1 MHVPDQLI
9 ECLLEAARWS
19 ASADNMQSWRFD
31 WDGATLRL
39 MFLNRADSE
48 GAFGVDS
55 PATLLAFGGVIENL
69 TQMAEATGC
78 QLYDA
83 TTFPAD
89 DDPSCVFRCRIDATA
104 PLASTGCRNHPL
116 FQRHTN
122 RLPYLN
128 QPLPDEAASTMAAL
142 AEGEARCRLI
152 VEPHAVRRWA
162 RLVRTGSEL
171 RFQNRLAH
179 MALDASLRMTE
190 REAARGDGLDVAT
203 FFLPPGGKAM
213 LSYTRSWAHM
223 AMLNRVGL
231 YKMFAAIEADLVRK
245 GPGVLLVTGAAGTQG
260 ALDAGRLLL
269 RAWTSLNR
277 QGLAVQPYYVVPDQI
292 YRLEDGTVP
301 EASRAAAQALA
312 QACSIELPAGATLYM
327 LFRVGHP
334 KKPAV
339 RSRRLPLEQ
348 VASTAPPLSAGT
360 PVPKPSTG

>member
-1 MHVPDQLI
+1 MRVPDQLI

-31 WDGATLRL
+31 WDGVTLRL
-39 MFLNRADSE
+39 MFLSRVDSE
-48 GAFGVDS
+48 GAFGIDS

-69 TQMAEATGC
+69 SQMAEATGC

-83 TTFPAD
+83 AAFPRD
-89 DDPSCVFRCRIDATA
+89 DDPACVFRCRIDATA
-104 PLASTGCRNHPL
+104 PLATAGCRNHPL

-122 RLPYLN
+122 RLPYLDR
-128 QPLPDEAASTMAAL
+128 PLPDEAAATMAAL

-152 VEPHAVRRWA
+152 VEPHEVKRWA
-162 RLVRTGSEL
+162 ALVRTGSEL

-179 MALDASLRMTE
+179 TALDASLRMTE
-190 REAARGDGLDVAT
+190 QEAARGDGLDVTT

-213 LSYTRSWAHM
+213 LSYTRSWPNM

-245 GPGVLLVTGAAGTQG
+245 GPGLLLVTGAAGSHG

-269 RAWTSLNR
+269 RAWTTLNR

-292 YRLEDGTVP
+292 FRLEDGSVP
-301 EASRAAAQALA
+301 EASRMAARALA
-312 QACSIELPAGATLYM
+312 QACRIELPSGETLYM
-327 LFRVGHP
+327 LLRVGYP

-339 RSRRLPLEQ
+339 RSRRLPLAQ
-348 VASTAPPLSAGT
+348 VSSIAANQRAGDPPL
-360 PVPKPSTG
+360 KPSTG

>member
-1 MHVPDQLI
+1 MSVPDQLI

-39 MFLNRADSE
+39 MFLSRAASE
-48 GAFGVDS
+48 GAFGIDS
-55 PATLLAFGGVIENL
+55 PATLLAFGGVIESL

-78 QLYDA
+78 QLYEA
-83 TTFPAD
+83 TAFPRD
-89 DDPSCVFRCRIDATA
+89 DDPACVFRCRIDATA
-104 PLASTGCRNHPL
+104 PLATASCRDHPL

-122 RLPYLN
+122 RLPYLS
-128 QPLPDEAASTMAAL
+128 QPLPDEAAAAMAAL

-152 VEPHAVRRWA
+152 VEPQAVQRWA

-179 MALDASLRMTE
+179 TALDASLRMTE
-190 REAARGDGLDVAT
+190 GEAARGDGLDVAT

-245 GPGVLLVTGAAGTQG
+245 GPGLLLVTGAAGAQG

-269 RAWTSLNR
+269 RAWTTLNR
-277 QGLAVQPYYVVPDQI
+277 LGLAVQPYYVVPDQI
-292 YRLEDGTVP
+292 FRLEDGSVP
-301 EASRAAAQALA
+301 EASRAAARALA
-312 QACSIELPAGATLYM
+312 DACSVELPTGATLYM
-327 LFRVGHP
+327 LLRVGHP

-348 VASTAPPLSAGT
+348 VSSIAAHQTTGDSAA
-360 PVPKPSTG
+360 KPTTG

>member
-1 MHVPDQLI
+1 MRVPDQLI

-19 ASADNMQSWRFD
+19 ASADNMQPWRFD

-39 MFLNRADSE
+39 MFLPRVDSE
-48 GAFGVDS
+48 GAFGIDS

-69 TQMAEATGC
+69 HQMAESTAC

-83 TTFPAD
+83 TIFPRD
-89 DDPSCVFRCRIDATA
+89 DDPACVFRCRIDATA
-104 PLASTGCRNHPL
+104 PVSTAACRDHPL

-122 RLPYLN
+122 RLPYAN
-128 QPLPDEAASTMAAL
+128 RPLPDDAAPAMAAL
-142 AEGEARCRLI
+142 AQGGARCRLL
-152 VEPHAVRRWA
+152 VDPHDVRRWA

-179 MALDASLRMTE
+179 TALDASLRMTE
-190 REAARGDGLDVAT
+190 REAARSDGLDVAT

-213 LSYTRSWAHM
+213 LSYTRSWPHM

-245 GPGVLLVTGAAGTQG
+245 GPGLLLVTGAAGPRG

-292 YRLEDGTVP
+292 FRLDDGSVP
-301 EASRAAAQALA
+301 EASRPAARALA
-312 QACSIELPAGATLYM
+312 RACQTELPAGAVLYM
-327 LFRVGHP
+327 LLRVGYP

-339 RSRRLPLEQ
+339 RSRRLPLDQ
-348 VASTAPPLSAGT
+348 VSSITANPTAGT
-360 PVPKPSTG
+360 PAPKPSTG